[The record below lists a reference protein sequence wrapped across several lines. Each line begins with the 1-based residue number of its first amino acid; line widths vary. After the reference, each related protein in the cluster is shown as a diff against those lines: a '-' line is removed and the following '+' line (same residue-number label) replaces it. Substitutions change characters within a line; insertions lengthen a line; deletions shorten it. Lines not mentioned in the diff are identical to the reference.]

1 MRFGFIAAHRGIW
14 PVLWMCEVLEVTRG
28 GFYAWL
34 KRAPSRRA
42 RDDERVLVLV
52 RRSFA
57 ESDSTYGVQRVW
69 DDLKAWCIDCGR
81 ERLARLMRAA
91 CLVARPR
98 KRRVPRDS
106 GIRPEHVLAP
116 NVLNRE
122 FRAPAPDRRWVA
134 DFTYIWTLEGWL
146 FLAVVLDLYSRRV
159 VGWSMR
165 SRMTAELVT
174 DALLMA
180 IWRRGWPTDLLHHSD
195 QGSQYLS
202 DEFQQLLSDHGIE
215 CSMSRR
221 GDCWDNAAM
230 ESFFSTL
237 KVERVYRRQYRT
249 REEAKTDLFQYIEG
263 FYNPRRRHSTLGGL
277 SPMKFEK
284 QLQLA

>member
-1 MRFGFIAAHRGIW
+1 VAAHRGIW
-14 PVLWMCEVLEVTRG
+14 PVGWMCTVLGITRG

-34 KRAPSRRA
+34 KRPRCRRA
-42 RDDERVLVLV
+42 QEDEQILVAV
-52 RRSFA
+52 RRSFT
-57 ESDSTYGVQRVW
+57 ESDATYGVRRVW
-69 DDLKAWCIDCGR
+69 DDLQAWYIVCGR
-81 ERLARLMRAA
+81 ERIARLMRTAN
-91 CLVARPR
+91 LVARPR
-98 KRRVPRDS
+98 KRRLPKDS
-106 GIRPEHVLAP
+106 GVRPEQVLAA

-122 FRAPAPDRRWVA
+122 FQAAAPDQRWVA
-134 DFTYIWTLEGWL
+134 DFTYIWTWEGWL
-146 FLAVVLDLYSRRV
+146 YLAVVLDLFSRRV

-165 SRMTAELVT
+165 ATMTAELVA

-180 IWRRGWPTDLLHHSD
+180 IWRRGWPTELLHHSD

-202 DEFQQLLSDHGIE
+202 ELFQRLLSDHGID

-237 KVERVYRRQYRT
+237 KVERVYRRNYRT
-249 REEAKTDLFQYIEG
+249 RDEAKADLFQYMEG

-277 SPMKFEK
+277 SPMEFEK
-284 QLQLA
+284 RELLA